1 MSACVRACA
10 CHPGEEGRSSEACFL
25 RRRPSLIA
33 RVAPCAAPFPPCRA
47 ALRRSE
53 VKDES
58 ASNLGGGVFDEP
70 EMFNS
75 LPCNQGPPQGAGS
88 QDLAPICTAP
98 LSSLADGLALLSA
111 PLSLHPSFSF
121 HPPPLLVVIVIS
133 YFLLVPSSAA
143 SGH

>member
-10 CHPGEEGRSSEACFL
+10 CHPGEEERSSEACFL

-98 LSSLADGLALLSA
+98 SDADGLALLSA

-121 HPPPLLVVIVIS
+121 HPRPLLVVIVIS